1 LSCNPFIV
9 FGGDSH
15 QGKQSAALML
25 WDLLADAV
33 VAVIELFDAIL
44 DSIYQLW
51 ARWRRRNGDVK

>member
-1 LSCNPFIV
+1 
-9 FGGDSH
+9 
-15 QGKQSAALML
+15 ML

>member
-1 LSCNPFIV
+1 M